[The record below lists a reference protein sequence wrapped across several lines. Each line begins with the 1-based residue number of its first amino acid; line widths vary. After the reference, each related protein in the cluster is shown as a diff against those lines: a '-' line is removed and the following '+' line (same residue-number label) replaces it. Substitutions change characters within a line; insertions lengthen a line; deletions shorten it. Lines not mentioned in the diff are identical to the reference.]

1 MNHARLSRRQSRRC
15 GVVRPVL
22 FMPSERSFS
31 VSIPKRLG
39 DLLVNAKII
48 TEAQLNEVVE
58 LQRNQGGKLGNLL
71 IQKGF
76 ITEKT
81 LLEFLSRQF
90 GIEFVDISAI
100 TELKEEVVQI
110 IPENI
115 ARRHNLISI
124 AKDGNVLT
132 VAMEDPLNIVVL
144 DDLKMMTGYDVKAV
158 LGAES
163 DIIAAINKHYG
174 VQTSK
179 EALDE
184 ILKKTD
190 PSVDSQ
196 IDIVQENETAGGD
209 SIITLGA
216 KGEDAPV
223 IQMVNLII
231 SSAIKARASDIHIE
245 PSHKDLRV
253 RFRID
258 GVLHP
263 QPAPPKKFQNAVVSR
278 IKIMSGLDISERRLP
293 QDGRTKLKVD
303 KKEIDLRVSVLP
315 CGPGEKVVM
324 RILDSSGLKLKLD
337 DLGFEPENLA
347 IFSKCLKAPHGI
359 NLITG
364 PTGSGKSTTLYS
376 ALVTLNEPGVNIVTV
391 EDPIEYNL
399 EGINQVGV
407 NADVG
412 LTFASGLRSFLRQDP
427 DIIMVGE
434 IRDFETMSIAVNAAM
449 TGHLVFSTLHTN
461 DAPGAITRI
470 IMMGVEPFLISSTLL
485 MVVAQRLVR
494 TVCKNCKEPYEV
506 DSKLLLN
513 LGIPMS
519 RLPEGKNGKITLVR
533 GRGCDECARTGYRGR
548 RGIHEILEINDE
560 IRSLVADKAP
570 VARIKEAARKNGMIT
585 LRESAIRK
593 ALAGFI
599 TIEEVLRVTA
609 SDVD

>member
-1 MNHARLSRRQSRRC
+1 MA
-15 GVVRPVL
+15 
-22 FMPSERSFS
+22 SEKGFS
-31 VSIPKRLG
+31 IGIPKRLG
-39 DLLVNAKII
+39 DLLVSAKII
-48 TEAQLNEVVE
+48 TEAQLSEAIE
-58 LQRNQGGKLGNLL
+58 LQRKQGGKLGNLL
-71 IQKGF
+71 VQQGYIEAK
-76 ITEKT
+76 K

-90 GIEFVDISAI
+90 GLDFVDLSAI
-100 TELKEEVVQI
+100 EAIPEDVIQT

-115 ARRHNLISI
+115 ARRHNLICI
-124 AKDGNVLT
+124 AKSGNSIT

-144 DDLKMMTGYDVKAV
+144 DDLKMMTGFDIKAV
-158 LGAES
+158 LGSES
-163 DIIAAINKHYG
+163 DIITVINKYYG
-174 VQTSK
+174 VQSSK

-190 PSVDSQ
+190 HMGTDVTVVEEDNSKG
-196 IDIVQENETAGGD
+196 GGD
-209 SIITLGA
+209 SIITMGE
-216 KGEDAPV
+216 KGEDAAPV

-231 SSAIKARASDIHIE
+231 SSALKARASDIHIE
-245 PSHKDLRV
+245 PTNKDLRV

-263 QPAPPKKFQNAVVSR
+263 QPAPPKKFQNALVSR
-278 IKIMSGLDISERRLP
+278 VKIMCALDISEKRLP
-293 QDGRTKLKVD
+293 QDGRTKLKIG
-303 KKEIDLRVSVLP
+303 KKEIDLRISVLP

-324 RILDSSGLKLKLD
+324 RILDSSGLKLKLE

-376 ALVTLNEPGVNIVTV
+376 ALVTLNEPGVNIVTI

-412 LTFASGLRSFLRQDP
+412 LTFAAGLRSFLRQDP

-434 IRDFETMSIAVNAAM
+434 IRDLETISIAINAAM

-470 IMMGVEPFLISSTLL
+470 VMMGMEPFLISSTLL

-494 TVCKNCKEPYEV
+494 AVCSHCRETYEV
-506 DSKLLLN
+506 ESQLLLN
-513 LGIPMS
+513 LGAARGLLS
-519 RLPEGKNGKITLVR
+519 ENKNGKIVLYR
-533 GRGCDECARTGYRGR
+533 GRGCDECFGTGYRGR
-548 RGIHEILEINDE
+548 RGIHEILEINDV
-560 IRSLVADKAP
+560 IRALIAGKAP
-570 VARIKEAARKNGMIT
+570 VEKIKEEAKKNGMVT
-585 LRESAIRK
+585 LRDSALRK
-593 ALAGFI
+593 SLAGLT
-599 TIEEVLRVTA
+599 TIEEVIRVTG
-609 SDVD
+609 SEID